1 MCGISGIITFTEQGK
16 TFIPL
21 IHHALLTLNKR
32 GPDAQN
38 VYKTA
43 KIALGHTRLSII
55 DTSTASD
62 QPFMDQ
68 SGRYVLV
75 FNGEIFNYK
84 VLAQKHLNGV
94 ALRTTGDTEV
104 LLQLLIKHGID
115 CLKELH
121 GFFAFCFYDLH
132 CGTAIIAR
140 DRYGKKPL
148 VYYTDTDKFIFGSE
162 IKSIE
167 AFKPSLSIDKNTV
180 YQYFKYNYN
189 PSNFSTI
196 YNEIHKLAPGHYCKI
211 GEGHSQI
218 EQKSWY
224 EITKPNPKS
233 TLTLTYQ
240 ESQKRLISLLEDS
253 VQERMISDVSLGAF
267 LSGGIDSSVVVA
279 LASKHVHKL
288 ETFSIGFKDNPFFDE
303 TAYAE
308 LVAQKYRTKHHKI
321 ILENKDLL
329 AHVFD
334 VLAYIDEPFADSS
347 ALAVYVLSHETRKH
361 VKVALSGDG
370 ADEIF
375 AGYNKYW
382 ANIKIENA
390 NVLTKQLVHFKNLIK
405 LLPASR
411 SGSVSNKIR
420 QVQKFIEG
428 LSLDPYQRF
437 IRFCAINTEE
447 ELEKLFHDDFK
458 NKLVYTELENIEKE
472 LCHQES
478 KIVNTNDV
486 LWRDQQMVLPN
497 DMLVKIDLMSM
508 ANSLEVR
515 SPFLDH
521 RVGEF
526 ANSLPENY
534 KIDTQMKKK
543 IVQDAFREIL
553 PEQLYNRPKK
563 GFDVPLMDWFKN
575 ELHSYIFEELL
586 EESFVREQKIFDY
599 QYIIKLKQR
608 LFSNNP
614 QDAQA
619 QIWALVVFQYWYKK
633 RFK

>member
-1 MCGISGIITFTEQGK
+1 
-16 TFIPL
+16 
-21 IHHALLTLNKR
+21 
-32 GPDAQN
+32 
-38 VYKTA
+38 
-43 KIALGHTRLSII
+43 
-55 DTSTASD
+55 
-62 QPFMDQ
+62 
-68 SGRYVLV
+68 
-75 FNGEIFNYK
+75 
-84 VLAQKHLNGV
+84 
-94 ALRTTGDTEV
+94 
-104 LLQLLIKHGID
+104 
-115 CLKELH
+115 
-121 GFFAFCFYDLH
+121 
-132 CGTAIIAR
+132 
-140 DRYGKKPL
+140 
-148 VYYTDTDKFIFGSE
+148 
-162 IKSIE
+162 
-167 AFKPSLSIDKNTV
+167 
-180 YQYFKYNYN
+180 
-189 PSNFSTI
+189 
-196 YNEIHKLAPGHYCKI
+196 
-211 GEGHSQI
+211 
-218 EQKSWY
+218 
-224 EITKPNPKS
+224 
-233 TLTLTYQ
+233 
-240 ESQKRLISLLEDS
+240 
-253 VQERMISDVSLGAF
+253 MISDVPLGAF

-303 TAYAE
+303 TAYAD
-308 LVAQKYRTKHHKI
+308 LVAKKYQTNHHEI
-321 ILENKDLL
+321 ILGNKDLFD
-329 AHVFD
+329 HIFD
-334 VLAYIDEPFADSS
+334 VLEYIDEPFADSS

-390 NVLTKQLVHFKNLIK
+390 NTLTKQLVHFKHIAK
-405 LLPASR
+405 LFPASR
-411 SGSVSNKIR
+411 SGNVSNKIR
-420 QVQKFIEG
+420 QIQKFIEG
-428 LSLDPYQRF
+428 LSLDPHKRF
-437 IRFCAINTEE
+437 IRFCAINTEK
-447 ELEKLFHDDFK
+447 ELEKLFHEDFK
-458 NKLVYTELENIEKE
+458 NKLVHTELENIEKE

-478 KIVNTNDV
+478 EIVNTNDV

-563 GFDVPLMDWFKN
+563 GFDVPLMDWFKT
-575 ELHSYIFEELL
+575 ELHSYIFDELL
-586 EESFVREQKIFDY
+586 EESFISEQKIFDY

-619 QIWALVVFQYWYKK
+619 QIWALLVFQYWYKK